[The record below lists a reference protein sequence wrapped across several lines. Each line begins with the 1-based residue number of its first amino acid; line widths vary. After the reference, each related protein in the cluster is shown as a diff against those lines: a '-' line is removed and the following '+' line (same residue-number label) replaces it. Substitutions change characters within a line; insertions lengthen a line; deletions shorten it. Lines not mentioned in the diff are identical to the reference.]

1 MRSLLSILTHSAPN
15 PRLRVQNFQSVSGT
29 SERLSSFCIEAH
41 FITNND
47 HHKQSQVGFY
57 GPTAPPGPNAPSSRI
72 CGQNPPND
80 ADASFLDLH
89 IVNCHCQDAAARW
102 CCTPLPGS
110 AYHSIGGRLP
120 EWQTSK
126 CISSVSFVR
135 IESNFFY
142 NTQETQTQKRWTRI

>member
-15 PRLRVQNFQSVSGT
+15 PRLRVQNFQSVTGT

-72 CGQNPPND
+72 CGQNPRND
-80 ADASFLDLH
+80 ADATFLDPH
-89 IVNCHCQDAAARW
+89 ISVVD
-102 CCTPLPGS
+102 CCCCAGTLPVLTQH
-110 AYHSIGGRLP
+110 ATIGGRLP
-120 EWQTSK
+120 ECQTSK
-126 CISSVSFVR
+126 CIFSVGFV
-135 IESNFFY
+135 
-142 NTQETQTQKRWTRI
+142 

>member
-15 PRLRVQNFQSVSGT
+15 PRLRVQNFQSVTGT

-72 CGQNPPND
+72 CDQNPRND
-80 ADASFLDLH
+80 ADGNISGSAHLCRRLPLCCTLRSAAGCRNGKFQNVSLPYATST
-89 IVNCHCQDAAARW
+89 AAACYDQW
-102 CCTPLPGS
+102 EVAEMANFKMYLP
-110 AYHSIGGRLP
+110 R
-120 EWQTSK
+120 
-126 CISSVSFVR
+126 
-135 IESNFFY
+135 
-142 NTQETQTQKRWTRI
+142 